1 MTTTPASVGRAF
13 AAAVGSAVVGVLVWG
28 VAVLVG
34 ISADVIGV
42 VFYRPEDYPYASAW
56 VIGSAVLGGAAAGTM
71 LWLARPGRSVDR

>member
-1 MTTTPASVGRAF
+1 MAT
-13 AAAVGSAVVGVLVWG
+13 AVGSVVVGVLVWCL
-28 VAVLVG
+28 AVLVG

-56 VIGSAVLGGAAAGTM
+56 VVGSAVLGAVATGTM